1 MLQWCLILDFQE
13 MHLCCCSK
21 HAQLVCLKTLLL
33 FAPSFT
39 QLKIFLQLMK
49 CQLIMEQSWDLFIIL
64 FAKVTRQS
72 SVIQSK
78 GLWFYIEHFDPL
90 ENHKRNLHPW
100 RIKTRRRYTCI
111 QAPSLT
117 TRENLGIWSSTIKK
131 SGINCNEI
139 YKYCHTKITIFN
151 CFLYTCYVYA

>member
-1 MLQWCLILDFQE
+1 MSQYNNTLQWCLILAFQE

-78 GLWFYIEHFDPL
+78 GLWFYIEYFDPL
-90 ENHKRNLHPW
+90 ENHKRNLHPEKVLGGRKVVVESFSQIRMRFVILSQYLW
-100 RIKTRRRYTCI
+100 VKGRHQEIKLQKIINMIIYI
-111 QAPSLT
+111 LYLIYQA
-117 TRENLGIWSSTIKK
+117 
-131 SGINCNEI
+131 
-139 YKYCHTKITIFN
+139 
-151 CFLYTCYVYA
+151 